1 MQLTN
6 SFNMNLLFKILEN
19 KYELKLTRA
28 NEDNYIN
35 LMIQG
40 KKKKVKLIKQLTLIF
55 KVKTK

>member
-40 KKKKVKLIKQLTLIF
+40 KKKKS
-55 KVKTK
+55 

>member
-28 NEDNYIN
+28 NEDKYIN
-35 LMIQG
+35 LMIQT
-40 KKKKVKLIKQLTLIF
+40 KKRRS
-55 KVKTK
+55 

>member
-35 LMIQG
+35 FMIQA
-40 KKKKVKLIKQLTLIF
+40 KKKKKSSTYQTINLNI
-55 KVKTK
+55 